1 MTLQLYEGDRI
12 YKIIEGKTF
21 GNEYKRFISKID
33 KNGKIT
39 ILTYIFNIKDIKNDR
54 TIENENKRMMLLIKE
69 IDKNQFDHIIEL
81 HYQIYPDFEIIF
93 EKDYSDKNLEEAL
106 ESLNVE
112 GAIQTDVPIKSI
124 IDEIRG

>member
-21 GNEYKRFISKID
+21 DNEYKRFISKID